1 MKPNNSES
9 KMSPAEKDFTE
20 FMQRGD
26 DFYKI
31 ELLRQAKNWY
41 LKALNL
47 NIDNEIAKSRISE
60 CETLLSFE
68 NKVVYMLISIATVLV
83 LLYIIFNK

>member
-1 MKPNNSES
+1 MNHNNSES
-9 KMSPAEKDFTE
+9 KMSQAEKDFTE

-31 ELLRQAKNWY
+31 ELLRQAKSWY

-47 NIDNEIAKSRISE
+47 NIDNEIAKSRISD

-68 NKVVYMLISIATVLV
+68 NKVVYMLISVASVLV
-83 LLYIIFNK
+83 LLYIIFND

>member
-1 MKPNNSES
+1 
-9 KMSPAEKDFTE
+9 MSQAEKDFTE

-31 ELLRQAKNWY
+31 ELLRQAKSWY

-47 NIDNEIAKSRISE
+47 NIDNEIAKSRISD

-68 NKVVYMLISIATVLV
+68 NKVVYMLISVASVLV
-83 LLYIIFNK
+83 LLYIIFND

>member
-1 MKPNNSES
+1 
-9 KMSPAEKDFTE
+9 MSPAEKDFTE

-68 NKVVYMLISIATVLV
+68 NKVVYMLISVATVLV